1 MTAMKVQ
8 YYNKKNIYKYYMEE
22 IEEEVIKKINLTI
35 EKIEFM
41 ENLYLEALNEYQI
54 IISNLIMV

>member
-8 YYNKKNIYKYYMEE
+8 YNNKKNIYKYYMEE